1 MNLDDLRLFCN
12 AAQRASFAA
21 TALDNGTTPAHVSKR
36 IAVLEQQLG
45 VRLFHRTS
53 RRVVISE
60 EGERIYAWARR
71 ILEDVA
77 AMHESVAGQRQEP
90 VGVLR
95 VSTSLRLG
103 RNHVSHVLALMEA
116 RYPRLDI
123 WLEILD
129 RRADLVEEGID
140 VDVRIGDPVQPQLIG
155 HRIAAGRRVLC
166 AAPQYLA
173 QRPAPRSLAELA
185 EHQCLL
191 FRDREQAFGVWRLQ
205 GPSGMESVKLTGR
218 LGSNHSDIIHNW
230 LLDGKGVALLSAWDV
245 ASHLAQGRLVRLL
258 PAYSEPADVWAMTS
272 ARTAGSAKVRACIDY
287 LQRELTQG
295 PYALQT
301 TLPGETP

>member
-1 MNLDDLRLFCN
+1 MNVDDLRIFCTV
-12 AAQRASFAA
+12 AQRASFVAA
-21 TALDNGTTPAHVSKR
+21 ALDNGTTPAHISKR
-36 IAVLEQQLG
+36 IGALEAQLG

-60 EGERIYAWARR
+60 DGERAYAWARR

-77 AMHESVAGQRQEP
+77 AMRESAAGHQQEP
-90 VGVLR
+90 AGVLR

-103 RNHVSHVLALMEA
+103 RNHVSHILALMEA
-116 RYPRLDI
+116 RYPQLDI

-129 RRADLVEEGID
+129 RRADIVEEGID
-140 VDVRIGDPVQPQLIG
+140 VDVRVGDPVQPQLVG
-155 HRIAAGRRVLC
+155 HRIATSRRILC
-166 AAPQYLA
+166 AAPSYLA
-173 QRPAPRSLAELA
+173 QHPAPRNLAELA

-191 FRDREQAFGVWRLQ
+191 FRDREQAFGVWRLH
-205 GPSGMESVKLTGR
+205 GSSGVESVKLTAR
-218 LGSNHSDIIHNW
+218 LGSNHSDIVHNW
-230 LLDGKGVALLSAWDV
+230 LLDGKGVALLSVWDV
-245 ASHLAQGRLVRLL
+245 ASHLAQGQLVRVL

-272 ARTAGSAKVRACIDY
+272 ARTAGSAKVRACIEY

-301 TLPGETP
+301 DTP

>member
-1 MNLDDLRLFCN
+1 MNVDDLRIFCT

-21 TALDNGTTPAHVSKR
+21 TALDNGTTPAHISKR
-36 IAVLEQQLG
+36 IAALEEQLG

-77 AMHESVAGQRQEP
+77 SMRESVPGHRQEP
-90 VGVLR
+90 AGVLR
-95 VSTSLRLG
+95 VTTSLRLG
-103 RNHVSHVLALMEA
+103 RDHVSHVLSLMEA
-116 RYPRLDI
+116 RYPQLEI
-123 WLEILD
+123 WLEIVD
-129 RRADLVEEGID
+129 RGVDMVAEGID

-155 HRIAAGRRVLC
+155 HRIAPNFRVLC
-166 AAPQYLA
+166 AAPKYLQQHA
-173 QRPAPRSLAELA
+173 PPRSLAELA

-191 FRDREQAFGVWRLQ
+191 FREREQAFGVWRLH
-205 GPSGMESVKLTGR
+205 GPGGTESVKVTGS

-230 LLDGKGVALLSAWDV
+230 LLDGKGVALLSTWDI
-245 ASHLAQGRLVRLL
+245 AGLLAAGRLVRLL
-258 PAYSEPADVWAMTS
+258 PTYSEPADIWAMTT
-272 ARTAGSAKVRACIDY
+272 ARTSGSAKVRACIEY

-295 PYALQT
+295 PYALQSVM
-301 TLPGETP
+301 PESH

>member
-1 MNLDDLRLFCN
+1 MNLDDLRLFCTV
-12 AAQRASFAA
+12 AQRASFAA
-21 TALDNGTTPAHVSKR
+21 TALDNGTTPAHISKR
-36 IAVLEQQLG
+36 IAVLEEQLG
-45 VRLFHRTS
+45 ARLFHRTS

-60 EGERIYAWARR
+60 EGERAYAWARR
-71 ILEDVA
+71 ILEDA
-77 AMHESVAGQRQEP
+77 ASMHESVAGEKQEP
-90 VGVLR
+90 AGVLR

-116 RYPRLDI
+116 RYPRLEI

-155 HRIAAGRRVLC
+155 HRIAAGRRILC

-173 QRPAPRSLAELA
+173 QHPAPRSLAELA

-205 GPSGMESVKLTGR
+205 GPGGMESVKLTGR

-245 ASHLAQGRLVRLL
+245 ASHLAHGRLVRVL

-272 ARTAGSAKVRACIDY
+272 ARTAGSAKVRACIAY
-287 LQRELTQG
+287 LQRELTRG
-295 PYALQT
+295 PHALQT
-301 TLPGETP
+301 TLPTDAP